1 MTRKVALFALAV
13 AGCAATPA
21 SPDAPREV
29 HALGL
34 APYASHEECRR
45 LVAGDRLDYRFTST
59 APLAFNIHY
68 KDGNAVVAPITRD
81 AVTADSGIYQP
92 LAPEQYCLA
101 WEAGAEAAS
110 LDYHVAVHHRAP

>member
-1 MTRKVALFALAV
+1 MKRALPALVLAI
-13 AGCAATPA
+13 AGCATTQGA
-21 SPDAPREV
+21 SDAPRDGT
-29 HALGL
+29 AFSL

-68 KDGNAVVAPITRD
+68 SDGNAVVMPITRD
-81 AVTADSGIYQP
+81 GVTADSGIYQP
-92 LAPEQYCLA
+92 VAAQRYCLA
-101 WEAGAEAAS
+101 WEAGAQGLS

>member
-1 MTRKVALFALAV
+1 MTRRVALLALAL
-13 AGCAATPA
+13 AGCTTAAV
-21 SPDAPREV
+21 SPDAPRDV

-68 KDGNAVVAPITRD
+68 KDGNAIVAPITRD

-92 LAPEQYCLA
+92 LAAEQYCLY
-101 WEAGAEAAS
+101 WEAGAQAAS